1 MQLIDLMSR
10 DVEVIRPDATL
21 IEAARK
27 MRQRDVGSLPVC
39 DGRRLLGMITDRDIV
54 VRALAQ
60 GRDPSRTRVHDVCT
74 ERVLYAREDDDVR
87 DVARVMESEQIRRMP
102 VVDRNKRL
110 VGIVALG
117 DLAVED
123 EDLSGEVLEG
133 VSQPRHWS
141 RLSQTGGGRAMHVSE
156 ITRGGREQR
165 ARGSDGHGWRGER
178 VGRGSDA
185 VNRGMGYGDGG
196 PSPDRG
202 GHDPSWRDT
211 SGRESRERRG
221 VAEKQIWDHDDAL
234 DRTYR

>member
-1 MQLIDLMSR
+1 MLLDDLMSR
-10 DVEVIRPDATL
+10 DVEVVRPDTTL

-27 MRQRDVGSLPVC
+27 MRERDVGALPVC

-60 GRDPSRTRVHDVCT
+60 GRDPRRTRVSEVCT

-87 DVARVMESEQIRRMP
+87 DVARVMQSEQIRRMP
-102 VVDRNKRL
+102 VIDRNKRL

-117 DLAVED
+117 DLATEN

-141 RLSQTGGGRAMHVSE
+141 RLSQMGGGRAVHVGELS
-156 ITRGGREQR
+156 GGSRER
-165 ARGSDGHGWRGER
+165 TPDRDAHGWRGER
-178 VGRGSDA
+178 VGYR
-185 VNRGMGYGDGG
+185 NEEM
-196 PSPDRG
+196 DRG
-202 GHDPSWRDT
+202 WRD
-211 SGRESRERRG
+211 SIGREARARRG
-221 VAEKQIWDHDDAL
+221 AAQKQIWDHDDAL